1 MPAAAPPAASVGMAA
16 ASDAAPEDAL
26 EAAPEDALE
35 VASEAAPD
43 EAPEGGAHPH
53 RVTVVV
59 DTRETKLRGLIAGLA
74 PREHLRVEVA
84 QLPLGD
90 VHYYVDVDVDASEE
104 TDDDDHAAA
113 GGAAAAAAAAA
124 ATTILPTRA
133 SRLAFVV
140 ERKSVRDLA
149 ASHRDGRLASQ
160 ARRLRAC
167 GLPPSRVL
175 LLVEG
180 RWAPSRRHGLTAAD
194 LQRVVCDVMLST
206 GFHVYHVGGL
216 AETAT
221 FLERLAEGVRD
232 ARLSAAAVD
241 AGIAAPRM
249 RHDGAGGSCGRRR
262 GRRRRAAAA
271 AVTTTTAAEVART
284 AASQLYAIPAVSQRI
299 ALAVAKAYPS
309 LRALVAAYEA
319 YDKALA
325 DRADGRAAAAA
336 HPLDRVR
343 VPYARGERG
352 VPEAARRSIG
362 AHLGFGGGEQPQ
374 QRTRTRAAA

>member
-1 MPAAAPPAASVGMAA
+1 MLASPPAPAAPVGLAA
-16 ASDAAPEDAL
+16 ATAAPEDAPDG
-26 EAAPEDALE
+26 AAPEGAG
-35 VASEAAPD
+35 A
-43 EAPEGGAHPH
+43 AHPH

-74 PREHLRVEVA
+74 PREHLHVEVA

-90 VHYYVDVDVDASEE
+90 VHYYVDDASEE
-104 TDDDDHAAA
+104 GPMAPGTVGDDDAADDDNDAA
-113 GGAAAAAAAAA
+113 GAA
-124 ATTILPTRA
+124 ATTTKA

-221 FLERLAEGVRD
+221 LLERLAEGVRD
-232 ARLSAAAVD
+232 ARLSAATVD

-249 RHDGAGGSCGRRR
+249 RHEGGGGGGGRRR
-262 GRRRRAAAA
+262 GRRRRAAA
-271 AVTTTTAAEVART
+271 VTTTTAHEVART

-319 YDKALA
+319 YDEALA
-325 DRADGRAAAAA
+325 ANDEASAAA

-362 AHLGFGGGEQPQ
+362 AHLGFGG
-374 QRTRTRAAA
+374 